1 MHENN
6 LTATDPATRR
16 TARGTN
22 QLLPGFALAVLGGVA
37 AIGTLLPIAA
47 KGAQGVTILYLSG
60 FAHIFPVTAMPLVL
74 FLIAPGAIAI
84 GLLLASGRLRT
95 PRPWFLVLGLL
106 GMLFASL
113 GIMEGIE
120 HIRAFINGCSA
131 LNFAADDT
139 SPIGIGRGGMLSVA
153 GYGGMVL
160 GGLLPAYNRRA
171 GGIRRQIADAHAS

>member
-1 MHENN
+1 
-6 LTATDPATRR
+6 
-16 TARGTN
+16 
-22 QLLPGFALAVLGGVA
+22 
-37 AIGTLLPIAA
+37 
-47 KGAQGVTILYLSG
+47 
-60 FAHIFPVTAMPLVL
+60 
-74 FLIAPGAIAI
+74 
-84 GLLLASGRLRT
+84 
-95 PRPWFLVLGLL
+95 
-106 GMLFASL
+106 MLFASL